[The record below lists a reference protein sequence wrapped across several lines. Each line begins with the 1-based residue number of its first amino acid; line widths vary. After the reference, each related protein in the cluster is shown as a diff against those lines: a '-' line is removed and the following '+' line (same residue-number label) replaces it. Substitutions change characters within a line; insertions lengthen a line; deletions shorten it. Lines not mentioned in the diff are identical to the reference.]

1 MPTFT
6 TFPNFGWWDRD
17 DNDHKYVW
25 HLHINEILSC
35 AVLFCSVLCQ
45 VNHLPDQ
52 MDYYYCYMHQ
62 NWMKTTNENKVYC
75 PNKNKQ
81 SACHKN
87 RKELP
92 HKNQINTQRHKRI
105 TSKYMRLQ
113 RTTSQK
119 LSVTIKKHIF
129 IAVLLQFYSIVK
141 MMMRIWV

>member
-1 MPTFT
+1 
-6 TFPNFGWWDRD
+6 
-17 DNDHKYVW
+17 
-25 HLHINEILSC
+25 
-35 AVLFCSVLCQ
+35 
-45 VNHLPDQ
+45 
-52 MDYYYCYMHQ
+52 
-62 NWMKTTNENKVYC
+62 MKTTNENKVYC